1 MINLPD
7 REIPKLS
14 FRNLYFPYK
23 LINENIQKEFSA
35 TQHRI
40 FLGHIGNTA
49 QSLLEL
55 KLNYYEIHIV
65 NSFTTYS
72 SDALKQPYD
81 SQYPR
86 WIYYYII
93 ESDPEIKKKI
103 MARLF
108 PLNPIAINKEKTT
121 MDQYFIKS
129 DYDAGY
135 SNTNVHLFFL
145 KEDTF
150 EEFPEMIKNII
161 KDDTYDD
168 GYGIHLKP
176 SEMPYICHFG
186 DRAKYI
192 TAGPKDKDCI
202 VAIDTAASFIA
213 QSRFPVEEED
223 KIYHGGSLLL
233 LEMSHIYI
241 FSKLDKHLT
250 GKDVIIGAGSSVFY
264 SDVEDGVIIGQR
276 VFVGEN
282 AYLGKKST
290 IHEEIKIDRFQ
301 SVGPYQEVK
310 TPYPIIL
317 GNYDKGSS
325 HTELYWW
332 LSSINATVKYNRENN
347 ITK

>member
-7 REIPKLS
+7 IEIPKLS
-14 FRNLYFPYK
+14 WKELFFPYK

-35 TQHRI
+35 TQHRE
-40 FLGHIGNTA
+40 FLGHVGTTG

-55 KLNYYEIHIV
+55 KLNYHEIHIV

-72 SDALKQPYD
+72 GDALKQPYD
-81 SQYPR
+81 TQSPR
-86 WIYYYII
+86 WIYYYVV
-93 ESDPEIKKKI
+93 ESNPEIKKKVL
-103 MARLF
+103 ARLF
-108 PLNPIAINKEKTT
+108 PLNPIAVNKEKTT
-121 MDQYFIKS
+121 MDEYFIKS

-135 SNTNVHLFFL
+135 SNTFVYLFFL

-150 EEFPEMIKNII
+150 EEFPEMITNII
-161 KDDTYDD
+161 KDDTYND

-186 DRAKYI
+186 DRAKYL

-202 VAIDTAASFIA
+202 VAIDSFASFIA
-213 QSRFPVEEED
+213 QSRFPVEEAD
-223 KIYHGGSLLL
+223 KTYHGGSLLL

-241 FSKLDKHLT
+241 FYKSDKHST
-250 GKDVIIGAGSSVFY
+250 GKDVIIGAGSSVFFSY
-264 SDVEDGVIIGQR
+264 VEDGVIIGQR
-276 VFVGEN
+276 VFVSEN

-310 TPYPIIL
+310 TPYPTIL
-317 GNYDKGSS
+317 GDYDKSS
-325 HTELYWW
+325 ASSDINGW
-332 LSSINATVKYNRENN
+332 LSSVDARIEYYRRNPK
-347 ITK
+347 